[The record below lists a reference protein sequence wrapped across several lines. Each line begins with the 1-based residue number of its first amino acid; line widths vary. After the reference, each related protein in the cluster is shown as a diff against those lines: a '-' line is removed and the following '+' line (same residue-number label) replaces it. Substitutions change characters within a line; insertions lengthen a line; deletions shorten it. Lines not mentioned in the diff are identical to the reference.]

1 MYLPIQNKLLLVP
14 RQCFITDK
22 NLKYAVIVEKD
33 KAGYYVGS
41 VPELPGC
48 HTQAKTIDELIKR
61 IKEAIELY
69 LECEGNQP
77 KEHIDIVGL
86 QFVEVSAE

>member
-1 MYLPIQNKLLLVP
+1 
-14 RQCFITDK
+14 
-22 NLKYAVIVEKD
+22 LKYAVLVEKD
-33 KAGYYVGS
+33 EAGYYVGS

-61 IKEAIELY
+61 VKEAIELY
-69 LECEGNQP
+69 LECEGDKP
-77 KEHIDIVGL
+77 KEHVDVVGL